1 MFIAQNY
8 VTLYPS
14 NIIKLHILLQV
25 QYPEFVIMM
34 SRPGDEPMERKASE
48 IWDSMLS
55 RLEGTRWEEVL
66 EIQRRISTT

>member
-1 MFIAQNY
+1 M
-8 VTLYPS
+8 
-14 NIIKLHILLQV
+14 